1 VPGVT
6 TGEQFLPLPQRLLR
20 FGAAILGL
28 VLLQRFLL
36 PLLNPYFT
44 RILILAEINMI
55 LAVSLNLINGF
66 AGQFSLGHAGFMAIG
81 GYVSAY
87 LVVQLA
93 PALLGALGGT
103 VEAPG
108 MVPSFVVLTVG
119 VVAGAL
125 VAALTG
131 LLIGIPTLRLKGD
144 YLAIATLGFGEII
157 RVVIQ
162 NTEAVG
168 GARGF
173 INIPTYAGFFAVT
186 LFLLLTLAV
195 HWNLVHSRHGRA
207 LLSVR
212 EDEIAAE
219 AMGVPT
225 TRYKVLAFSIGA
237 GFAGVGGSLF
247 AHYNGGLHPNSFT
260 FLKSIEVVIMVV
272 LGGMG
277 SITGSILAAF
287 LLTALPEVLRPIK
300 EYRMVIYSLL
310 LIVLMITRPQGI
322 FGLGELDLGRF
333 FRRRAREAR

>member
-1 VPGVT
+1 MSELAP
-6 TGEQFLPLPQRLLR
+6 ERFLPLPTRLLR
-20 FGAAILGL
+20 FGLGL
-28 VLLQRFLL
+28 AVIILLQQFVL
-36 PLLNPYFT
+36 PGINPYFA
-44 RILILAEINMI
+44 RILILAEINVI

-81 GYVSAY
+81 GYVSAAFA
-87 LVVQLA
+87 VSAGPAVLA
-93 PALLGALGGT
+93 VLGASP
-103 VEAPG
+103 EAPG
-108 MVPSFVVLTVG
+108 PAPSFIVLCLG
-119 VVAGAL
+119 LILGAL
-125 VAALTG
+125 VAAITG

-186 LFLLLTLAV
+186 LFMVLTLAV

-207 LLSVR
+207 LLAVR

-237 GFAGVGGSLF
+237 AFAGVGGSLF
-247 AHYNGGLHPNSFT
+247 AHYNGGLHPNTFT

-277 SITGSILAAF
+277 SITGSILAAL
-287 LLTALPEVLRPIK
+287 LLTAMPELLRPIK

-322 FGLGELDLGRF
+322 FGLGEFDPARLLWW
-333 FRRRAREAR
+333 RRARGAR